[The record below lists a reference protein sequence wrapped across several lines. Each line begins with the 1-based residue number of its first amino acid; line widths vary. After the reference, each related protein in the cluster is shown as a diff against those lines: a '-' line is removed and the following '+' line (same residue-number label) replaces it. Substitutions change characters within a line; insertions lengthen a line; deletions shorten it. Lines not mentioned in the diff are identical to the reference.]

1 MGSTPARLLR
11 LLGCGVLLLAATE
24 GLVRL
29 LGVAPPKPKIYADSV
44 YLPDPHLPYRQ
55 QPGISRSEPSRTGE
69 FVESFTH
76 NSAGFRDVEHALVKL
91 PGTFRVLALGGSVT
105 YGSGVSF
112 EQTYLAQLEKDLNG
126 RGALPPVEIVKAGVG
141 GFFPAAER
149 LLLENYGLAY
159 QPDLVLLQIDD
170 SDAFESFLGVEAA
183 RVTPGLLKTADMRAL
198 GLPLGYLAV
207 NTHIGRILYH
217 RWSRSHLAH
226 LKAEFSR
233 QEPQVWEGIE
243 RELARMKQLAVG
255 AGLVVLYIPV
265 ERQVDGLFPL
275 EAICQRL
282 GIPFADAT
290 PFLRDSAR
298 EGPVAWERD
307 GHPNARGHA
316 AVARAVET
324 FLLARGLIR

>member
-1 MGSTPARLLR
+1 MSSTISRVLR
-11 LLGCGVLLLAATE
+11 LLGCGLLLLAATE

-44 YLPDPHLPYRQ
+44 YQPDPHLPYRQ

-69 FVESFTH
+69 FVESFSH
-76 NSAGFRDVEHALVKL
+76 NSAGFRDVEHEFPKS
-91 PGTFRVLALGGSVT
+91 PGTFRILALGGSVT

-112 EQTYLAQLEKDLNG
+112 EETYLARLEKDLNG
-126 RGALPPVEIVKAGVG
+126 RGGLPPVEIVKAGVG

-149 LLLENYGLAY
+149 LLLEHYGLAY
-159 QPDLVLLQIDD
+159 RPDLVLLQIDD
-170 SDAFESFLGVEAA
+170 SDAFESFLGVEGA

-217 RWSRSHLAH
+217 RWSRSRLAH
-226 LKAEFSR
+226 LRSEFSR

-243 RELARMKQLAVG
+243 HEIERMKRLAAG

-265 ERQVDGLFPL
+265 DLKLEHPHPL
-275 EAICQRL
+275 RAICRRL
-282 GIPFADAT
+282 ELPCTDAT
-290 PFLRDSAR
+290 PFLLDSAR
-298 EGPVAWERD
+298 EGPVIWERD

-324 FLLARGLIR
+324 FLLAQGLLR